1 MSFYRTRYR
10 GSKSPTTVELE
21 TKNNQCLGED
31 EDEEELQARR
41 QDKKKKFMRQHG
53 RSHYSDDDDDDDDD
67 GSYRIA
73 DEEELDDSDPEVA
86 TAKALLMQG
95 RGPGPASPFRWAA
108 SPISDDVSMTMHAA
122 RTLMTPPPVVP
133 ALPVGNGPNI
143 HLYEG
148 VNRGPPQHSYPA
160 SAGGGGNGSRT
171 IDASSSS
178 SSSSSSPYQPP
189 LFHAVKRLPGYLA
202 MAEDDDGKRNTWT
215 ADEDKILAS
224 LVDKYGPKKWG
235 VVATYLPMRNAKQC
249 HQRWHYVLKPSISR
263 ETWTEREDYIIY
275 HYQRLLG
282 NKWSHIAKYLSGR
295 TGYAVRNR
303 HAFLVKHY
311 KGGKVPAP
319 PGESLPSTN
328 PKTNGKPIRR
338 TNNSIMA
345 AHARKMKKLKKQMAA
360 VGVLREFKK
369 AGFEEEEHRQREAVG
384 HRREADEER
393 EDVAEDEEAESNNKK
408 KEAGIARIS
417 TVAGRAG
424 GNLRVSVGPGDSLA
438 NSVPVARTPPPTF
451 TAPWA
456 TSPRSSPDMLAT
468 LPHVDLMQLSLP
480 SPSPRSRNFFET
492 HFPSL
497 GSPQQAHPMPSPP
510 HPPHMQPPVIQPPLP
525 LSVQGPPASLHFQR
539 HPMESCTSPS
549 WAAGMG
555 MVNSASS
562 DLRSFESPRTSPR
575 PPTHHILPS
584 FYHHNEEQKEKHL
597 SHGKKRGEKNMTVGA
612 GTAVLSAVSGEE
624 DEAFRR
630 HRENAQLVVASWNA
644 EGGEEGQEPCEE
656 GAPCKEQT
664 GQQERS
670 EDADKKVEMGVW
682 NEGDAEEDD
691 EEEDDGRE
699 YGLRNLAL
707 AVAQEAAGEEV
718 DGDEEGEGNDNEG
731 EDEEEEEEV
740 EEEEKEKRRGEGEE
754 AVDDEDDPHYH
765 IKRPKL

>member
-41 QDKKKKFMRQHG
+41 QDKKKKFTRRHG
-53 RSHYSDDDDDDDDD
+53 RSPYSDDDDDDDDD
-67 GSYRIA
+67 GSYCIA

-95 RGPGPASPFRWAA
+95 RGPGPASPFRWAG
-108 SPISDDVSMTMHAA
+108 SPISDDSSMATHAA

-143 HLYEG
+143 HLYDG
-148 VNRGPPQHSYPA
+148 VNRGPPRHSHPA
-160 SAGGGGNGSRT
+160 SASGDGGDGSHN
-171 IDASSSS
+171 IDSSF
-178 SSSSSSPYQPP
+178 SSSSPHQPP

-202 MAEDDDGKRNTWT
+202 LAEDDDGKRNTWT

-235 VVATYLPMRNAKQC
+235 IVATYLPMRNAKQC

-360 VGVLREFKK
+360 VGVLHEFKK
-369 AGFEEEEHRQREAVG
+369 VGFGEGEDRKRKAVDR
-384 HRREADEER
+384 RREADEDK
-393 EDVAEDEEAESNNKK
+393 EDLAEDEEAEINDNF
-408 KEAGIARIS
+408 KEAGIARTS

-424 GNLRVSVGPGDSLA
+424 GNLRVSCGLGDSLA
-438 NSVPVARTPPPTF
+438 DVAPVARTPPPSF

-456 TSPRSSPDMLAT
+456 TSPRSSLDLLAT

-480 SPSPRSRNFFET
+480 SPSPRSRSFFDT
-492 HFPSL
+492 HFPNL
-497 GSPQQAHPMPSPP
+497 GSPQQAHPMPSPH
-510 HPPHMQPPVIQPPLP
+510 HPPHMQPPVIHSPSP
-525 LSVQGPPASLHFQR
+525 LSVQGPPASFQFHR

-549 WAAGMG
+549 WAAGVG
-555 MVNSASS
+555 VVNPAPS
-562 DLRSFESPRTSPR
+562 DLRSFASPQTSPR
-575 PPTHHILPS
+575 QPTHHILPS
-584 FYHHNEEQKEKHL
+584 FYRHNEEQKQKHI
-597 SHGKKRGEKNMTVGA
+597 SQDKERGEKDVTVVV
-612 GTAVLSAVSGEE
+612 GTAVSSAMSVGE
-624 DEAFRR
+624 DEALRR
-630 HRENAQLVVASWNA
+630 HRENAQMVVASWNA
-644 EGGEEGQEPCEE
+644 EGGEEGQESCEE
-656 GAPCKEQT
+656 EESGKEHARRQH
-664 GQQERS
+664 RS
-670 EDADKKVEMGVW
+670 EDTDRKVEMGVC
-682 NEGDAEEDD
+682 NEGDVEEAEEDD
-691 EEEDDGRE
+691 AEEDDGRE
-699 YGLRNLAL
+699 YGLRDLAL
-707 AVAQEAAGEEV
+707 AAAQEAAEEEV
-718 DGDEEGEGNDNEG
+718 DDDDDDDEGDRNANEI
-731 EDEEEEEEV
+731 EEEEEV
-740 EEEEKEKRRGEGEE
+740 EEEEEEKRSGEEEE

-765 IKRPKL
+765 VKRPKL

>member
-424 GNLRVSVGPGDSLA
+424 GNLRVSVGP
-438 NSVPVARTPPPTF
+438 
-451 TAPWA
+451 
-456 TSPRSSPDMLAT
+456 
-468 LPHVDLMQLSLP
+468 
-480 SPSPRSRNFFET
+480 
-492 HFPSL
+492 
-497 GSPQQAHPMPSPP
+497 
-510 HPPHMQPPVIQPPLP
+510 
-525 LSVQGPPASLHFQR
+525 
-539 HPMESCTSPS
+539 
-549 WAAGMG
+549 
-555 MVNSASS
+555 
-562 DLRSFESPRTSPR
+562 
-575 PPTHHILPS
+575 
-584 FYHHNEEQKEKHL
+584 
-597 SHGKKRGEKNMTVGA
+597 
-612 GTAVLSAVSGEE
+612 AVLAQPQP
-624 DEAFRR
+624 AFT
-630 HRENAQLVVASWNA
+630 QFL
-644 EGGEEGQEPCEE
+644 
-656 GAPCKEQT
+656 
-664 GQQERS
+664 
-670 EDADKKVEMGVW
+670 
-682 NEGDAEEDD
+682 
-691 EEEDDGRE
+691 
-699 YGLRNLAL
+699 
-707 AVAQEAAGEEV
+707 
-718 DGDEEGEGNDNEG
+718 
-731 EDEEEEEEV
+731 
-740 EEEEKEKRRGEGEE
+740 
-754 AVDDEDDPHYH
+754 
-765 IKRPKL
+765 